1 MQSIANKIRVRV
13 IPRYLSEYSKPVER
27 QFLFAYHII
36 ITNNSDE
43 DVQLLARHWHIFD
56 STNTFKEVKGEGV
69 VGKQP
74 IILSSEVYDYQSFCE
89 LKSDMGMMWG
99 TFLMKNLNSNEK
111 FEVKVPVFQL
121 IQDCRLN

>member
-1 MQSIANKIRVRV
+1 M
-13 IPRYLSEYSKPVER
+13 LS
-27 QFLFAYHII
+27 
-36 ITNNSDE
+36 
-43 DVQLLARHWHIFD
+43 
-56 STNTFKEVKGEGV
+56 NTFKEVKGEGV

-111 FEVKVPVFQL
+111 FEVKK
-121 IQDCRLN
+121 D